1 MSKINKIT
9 LKDVSKQN
17 KYKIEESVVYTPYEI
32 YEAQNTFIAY
42 VTPDLC
48 VDLEVSEPEGKCADS
63 KSNRHREDLV
73 AALFDPILGLWIP
86 TETKWAA
93 TSDHLCL
100 KDACSAQTGRQRDQ

>member
-42 VTPDLC
+42 VSPDLS
-48 VDLEVSEPEGKCADS
+48 VDLEVLESEVKCPYS
-63 KSNRHREDLV
+63 KSNGHWEDFVL
-73 AALFDPILGLWIP
+73 ALLHAFLGV
-86 TETKWAA
+86 
-93 TSDHLCL
+93 
-100 KDACSAQTGRQRDQ
+100 

>member
-32 YEAQNTFIAY
+32 YEAQNAFIAY
-42 VTPDLC
+42 VSSDLC
-48 VDLEVSEPEGKCADS
+48 LDIEVLEPEGKCADS

-73 AALFDPILGLWIP
+73 SALLDAILGLWIP
-86 TETKWAA
+86 TKTKWTA

-100 KDACSAQTGRQRDQ
+100 EDSCSAQTSGQRDQ